1 LDRIIRCR
9 KPNNQPKTI
18 VMNKTVNINLGGM
31 FFHIDEDAYQK
42 LTRYFDAIK
51 RSLSNS
57 SGHDEII
64 KDIEMRVSE
73 LLNEKQK
80 TDKYVVGLKDVD
92 EVIAIMGQPEDYIIE
107 DELKGSQSFTDHS
120 KSRTKKLYRDKEKGM
135 IGGVASGLGYYFGV
149 DAVWIRIALILL
161 IFAGFGTGIL
171 AYIILWIVTPEAV
184 TTTEKLE
191 MTGEP
196 VTISNIEKKVREEF
210 ENVSEKIKNVDYDK
224 YGNQIKTGA
233 NKIGSSFGDFIMS
246 IFKIFAKFLGVLLIL
261 GGVTVLFF
269 LLVGIFTLGSGAF
282 IDFPWQGFV
291 EAGNFTD
298 YPVWAFGLL
307 MFFAVG
313 IPFFFLTLLGFK
325 LLSPNMKSIG
335 NIAKYTL
342 LALWLIAI
350 ALAISIGIKQ
360 ASAFAV
366 DGRVV
371 KKETINLNPN
381 DTLFIKFKHNDY
393 FAKNVEDR
401 NDFMVTQDST
411 GTDIIYSNEVSF
423 KIVKTEEQLPYLQIE
438 KEASG
443 KSLSEAKQ
451 RAEQIKYSYKIIGNQ
466 LILDNYLL
474 TDLKNKYRDQ
484 EIEITL
490 FVPQGLLL
498 KPDASVQNY
507 DRSDDEYFNLHYSS
521 DNYIYKVE
529 NSQIKCLN
537 CPADENE
544 YNDVSNNARDDNT
557 DVTVTINNNGVSIEK
572 DTIKSNSTNKGL
584 KINKDGIIIKTN

>member
-1 LDRIIRCR
+1 MDRIIRCR